1 MKNWKDWLVNYAVKY
16 KDGSIE
22 EKRAIVKGRYMV
34 TALGTALL
42 DIIDPLL
49 EREDVREAVIWNI
62 GIIDD
67 DVFLEEGEHYGD

>member
-1 MKNWKDWLVNYAVKY
+1 MKHWMINYDVKY
-16 KDGSIE
+16 KDGHIE
-22 EKRAIVKGRYMV
+22 EKRATVKGRYMV

-62 GIIDD
+62 GIMED
-67 DVFLEEGEHYGD
+67 DVFPEEGEGYDL